1 MKVSI
6 EIDCTP
12 AEARDFFGLPD
23 VRPVQEA
30 ATEAVRQRIAEMIG
44 GADPQELFKT
54 WFSGGASKAMADGLA
69 GLQKAFWSQAG
80 NPPKGGDSER

>member
-1 MKVSI
+1 MKISI

-30 ATEAVRQRIAEMIG
+30 AAEAVKQRMGEMIG
-44 GADPQELFKT
+44 GADPQELFRT
-54 WFSGGASKAMADGLA
+54 WFSSGAGKAMTEGFAA
-69 GLQKAFWSQAG
+69 LQKAFWSQATQ
-80 NPPKGGDSER
+80 PPKGGDGR